1 LSLIPTKEQCLKL
14 KSGILEQIP
23 SEKIL
28 LIAED
33 LIDAM
38 TAIQK
43 AKAATS
49 LEKLKK
55 KGIANLADTLE
66 IKKGAKIMLLRNLD
80 VASGL
85 VNGAI

>member
-1 LSLIPTKEQCLKL
+1 L

-55 KGIANLADTLE
+55 KGIANLVSRDFLQAVKSL
-66 IKKGAKIMLLRNLD
+66 
-80 VASGL
+80 
-85 VNGAI
+85 